1 MGGGEGVGCMRM
13 RSLGPRK
20 VLRFTLSP
28 STLRPLS
35 FFFSCRLVLFISP
48 FAVRRSPH
56 RLVGLFGGRET
67 GYDLSSP
74 INDVREAHGEN

>member
-1 MGGGEGVGCMRM
+1 MGGGVGCMRM

-48 FAVRRSPH
+48 FAVHIVYSFILLDRK
-56 RLVGLFGGRET
+56 G
-67 GYDLSSP
+67 
-74 INDVREAHGEN
+74 